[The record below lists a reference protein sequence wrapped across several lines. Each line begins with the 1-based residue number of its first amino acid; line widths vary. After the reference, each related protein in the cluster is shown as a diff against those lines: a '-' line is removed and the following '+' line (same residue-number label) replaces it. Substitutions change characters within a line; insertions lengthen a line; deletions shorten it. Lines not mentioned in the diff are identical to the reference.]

1 MEILIEDY
9 FELERLGL
17 DIKRAKEIAK
27 DCKNIRSLEYKLYLD
42 AREIHQSIRITKENR
57 TSY

>member
-17 DIKRAKEIAK
+17 DIKRAQEIAK

-42 AREIHQSIRITKENR
+42 AREIH
-57 TSY
+57 